1 MQKRKW
7 LALYTRPRYEKK
19 INKYLISKNITCY
32 LPLIKTLRKWSDRK
46 KWVELP
52 LFTSYI
58 FVNVTERE
66 YLEVLN
72 APGAVRF
79 VCFDGVAV
87 EIAEAQIEN
96 IKWVL
101 STEIISEPIDE
112 VLTKGARVEIIKG
125 PLNGLKAEMVNYNNK
140 KIIVLRIDQLDK
152 SFEIQ
157 IPRNHVR
164 VL

>member
-7 LALYTRPRYEKK
+7 LAVYTRPRYEKK
-19 INKYLISKNITCY
+19 INKYLSSKNITCY
-32 LPLIKTLRKWSDRK
+32 LPLIKTLRQWSDRK

-58 FVNVTERE
+58 FVNVTEKD

-72 APGAVRF
+72 APGVVRF
-79 VCFDGVAV
+79 VCFEGVAV
-87 EIAEAQIEN
+87 EISEKQIDN

-101 STEIISEPIDE
+101 STEITTEPIDE
-112 VLTKGARVEIIKG
+112 VLSAGDKVEIIKG
-125 PLNGLKAEMVNYNNK
+125 PLNGLRAQMVDYNNK

-152 SFEIQ
+152 SFEIH